1 MHRAVARGA
10 GSGGGGSSAA
20 YRADDEEAGA
30 AAGAGGEGPTLR
42 KADNMSSEK
51 ALQRGAGRDYR
62 SGCAGDH
69 LLGGL
74 GV

>member
-1 MHRAVARGA
+1 VHRAVARGA

-51 ALQRGAGRDYR
+51 ALQRGAGRDNR